1 MEFLIYFLTYLLTL
15 CFIFFPKLITG
26 KTFFIFWYSFSLCL
40 SVIIRSSIGVQESAD
55 FDGYIISM
63 QGEDIIP
70 YFLREPVFWF
80 GIRALYGILGSGIYV
95 FIFLDALL
103 FLIIYYGFDLCRR
116 AYYPKL
122 KASKLYYLYF
132 AVFLFF
138 PYVMGMHNIYRQI
151 FATAIFILAIGLIG
165 NNKAIRGYITSLIA
179 VLIHNPAAFF
189 LPLLILSMK
198 KNFFKY
204 SAFIVLALILF
215 TFQAIQQLGSSL
227 LYAYFLRASSLSG
240 DVAGIGDNIAYLYLI
255 SLYVILGIIFLI
267 ESKTKDK
274 ANTHFISMFLI
285 LTIFYSYVAFSF
297 APEQSQ
303 RFVFYIFGILFPFFG
318 FYFESRFKP
327 IILSRLIFFHVSLA
341 PLILI
346 YNTTID
352 VSL

>member
-1 MEFLIYFLTYLLTL
+1 MEFLIYLAAYFFTIF
-15 CFIFFPKLITG
+15 FIFFPKIVTG

-40 SVIIRSSIGVQESAD
+40 SIIIRSSIGVVDSAD
-55 FDGYIISM
+55 IDGYMISM

-70 YFLREPVFWF
+70 YFLREPIFWF
-80 GIRALYGILGSGIYV
+80 GIRFLYGIMGNGIYV

-103 FLIIYYGFDLCRR
+103 FLIIFYGFDLCRR
-116 AYYPKL
+116 AFYPYL
-122 KASKLYYLYF
+122 KASKLHYLYF

-151 FATAIFILAIGLIG
+151 FATAVFILAIGLIG
-165 NNKAIRGYITSLIA
+165 NHKAIRGYITSLLA

-198 KNFFKY
+198 KNIFKY

-215 TFQAIQQLGSSL
+215 SFQAIQQAGSSL
-227 LYAYFLRASSLSG
+227 FYAYFLRASSSTG
-240 DVAGIGDNIAYLYLI
+240 EIAGIGDNIAYLYLI
-255 SLYVILGIIFLI
+255 SLYVLLVIVFLI
-267 ESKTKDK
+267 EFKIQDK
-274 ANTHFISMFLI
+274 SNTHFISMFLI
-285 LTIFYSYVAFSF
+285 LILFYSYVAFSF
-297 APEQSQ
+297 APEQAQ

-327 IILSRLIFFHVSLA
+327 IILSRLVFFHVSLA